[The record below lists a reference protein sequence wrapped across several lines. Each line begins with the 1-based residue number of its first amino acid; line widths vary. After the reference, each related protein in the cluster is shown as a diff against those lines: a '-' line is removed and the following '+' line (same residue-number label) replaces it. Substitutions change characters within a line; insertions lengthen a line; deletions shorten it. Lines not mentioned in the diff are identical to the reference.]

1 MQRLLIH
8 WVSPVAA
15 VVLWLPV
22 VWRVTVVAVA
32 VGYVAAWAVV
42 TAGQKYC
49 LRMGERADLSQKQ
62 MRKGLLAHVLVPCL
76 SPQLVCSTAAVAA
89 VLVYGH
95 RLFEAIGLEMVALG
109 HLRQSDAAAAFG
121 TSAHDDAAVVVGC
134 PLGMTV
140 VMLSQNCN

>member
-1 MQRLLIH
+1 
-8 WVSPVAA
+8 
-15 VVLWLPV
+15 
-22 VWRVTVVAVA
+22 
-32 VGYVAAWAVV
+32 
-42 TAGQKYC
+42 
-49 LRMGERADLSQKQ
+49 MGERADLSQKQ

-95 RLFEAIGLEMVALG
+95 QLFEAIGLEMVALG
-109 HLRQSDAAAAFG
+109 HLRQSDAAAALG

-140 VMLSQNCN
+140 VMLSQNCNCWVGTKK